1 MHHRAP
7 RDGLHRIG
15 ARACPCS
22 YNCSMKILTISTGK
36 IAPLFV
42 SDEGT
47 ATPTRQ
53 VSSAIRKTAVSSL
66 EKALPVQ
73 VDRLCIEGDEQA
85 NPSVHGGRDKAVYAF
100 PVEHYAVWQTLR
112 LQALKRDEVLPHG
125 SFGENLTVE
134 GLLETEVWIGDV
146 LAIGTGEVR
155 MRVTA
160 PRSPC
165 FKFNSVMGFR
175 QASQM
180 MNQSGYTGFYL
191 EVMQGGMIR
200 AGDRIELHPGA
211 RHMRVEELHRM
222 SLRGPLGATQN
233 KLF

>member
-1 MHHRAP
+1 MR
-7 RDGLHRIG
+7 
-15 ARACPCS
+15 
-22 YNCSMKILTISTGK
+22 ILTINTGK

-42 SDEGT
+42 SSED
-47 ATPTRQ
+47 AANPTRQ

-66 EKALPVQ
+66 ENTQPVRIEATG
-73 VDRLCIEGDEQA
+73 VEGDQQA
-85 NPSVHGGRDKAVYAF
+85 DPKVHGGRDKAVYAF
-100 PVEHYAVWQTLR
+100 PVEHYPVWQTLR
-112 LQALKRDEVLPHG
+112 LQALKRDEPLPHG

-134 GLLETEVWIGDV
+134 GLLETEVWVGDV
-146 LAIGTGEVR
+146 LAFGTGEVR

-200 AGDRIELHPGA
+200 AGDPIELLPGA
-211 RHMRVEELHRM
+211 RHMRIEELHRM
-222 SLRGPLGATQN
+222 SLRGPLGTAQS